1 MIKKLFLI
9 IFLLAGYVY
18 IVSTDPEGSML
29 GKAQKFYGYCQDKY
43 KGMNL
48 QYEVNS
54 WPEENSKNSKETKTN
69 KTNKI
74 NKTTKA
80 PVNNSRKQRNF

>member
-48 QYEVNS
+48 KYEVNA
-54 WPEENSKNSKETKTN
+54 WPEENSKHTKATR
-69 KTNKI
+69 KS
-74 NKTTKA
+74 KTTKA
-80 PVNNSRKQRNF
+80 PVNNPRKQRNF

>member
-9 IFLLAGYVY
+9 VGLLCGYVY

-29 GKAQKFYGYCQDKY
+29 GKAQKFYSYCQDRY

-48 QYEVNS
+48 KYEVNAF
-54 WPEENSKNSKETKTN
+54 PQENSKNIKEN
-69 KTNKI
+69 KNS
-74 NKTTKA
+74 KTTKA
-80 PVNNSRKQRNF
+80 PTINSRKQRNF